1 MRFFYTGV
9 LAIVFM
15 VYTVCV
21 STATHLPST
30 SNTRS
35 TLTLS
40 VRSLRTIEKTD
51 RIDEERGVA
60 GTVSSLVKSSAS
72 KVIESAALKAYLAA
86 NKDGIYVLNK
96 LKLGND
102 VLEVLESPKLSKL
115 SKYISAYNLKHPDE
129 QISLVG
135 VLSTRY
141 GDDAVAKALVTAKG
155 RTNTAELAASLQ
167 RQQLNGWLDNQ
178 KSIEY
183 VMGKLKIGDDWT
195 LTMSSRSLDAL
206 DEYIR
211 LFNVRYPLAKT
222 DITTELAKR
231 FGGEAKFARLVAIAL
246 QRPQSRRMYANAEKI
261 QNALFKQWKDRGLD
275 PMSVLV
281 QVFKVDEKDVAS
293 AGSALKNVVERYKRE
308 VYRGPVEGIFVT
320 PRRS

>member
-30 SNTRS
+30 SNTQS

-51 RIDEERGVA
+51 RIDEERGVT

-206 DEYIR
+206 DKYIR

-231 FGGEAKFARLVAIAL
+231 FGGEAKF
-246 QRPQSRRMYANAEKI
+246 SRHSYDECTPMLKKI

>member
-30 SNTRS
+30 PNTRS

-72 KVIESAALKAYLAA
+72 KVIESATLKAYLAA

-96 LKLGND
+96 LKL
-102 VLEVLESPKLSKL
+102 
-115 SKYISAYNLKHPDE
+115 AYNLKHPNE
-129 QISLVG
+129 QISLLG

-155 RTNTAELAASLQ
+155 RTNSAELAESLQ

-178 KSIEY
+178 KTIEY

-195 LTMSSRSLDAL
+195 LTTSSRSLDAL

-222 DITTELAKR
+222 DIMTELAKR
-231 FGGEAKFARLVAIAL
+231 FGGEAKFARLVASAL
-246 QRPQSRRMYANAEKI
+246 QLPQSRRMYVNAEKF

-275 PMSVLV
+275 PMSVHA
-281 QVFKVDEKDVAS
+281 QVFKVDENNVAS
-293 AGSALKNVVERYKRE
+293 AGSALKNVVERYQRD
-308 VYRGPVEGIFVT
+308 VYRGPVEGIFVN